1 MTTVVN
7 KLRPAKYKVGQAV
20 RAVKGPGGAL
30 QPEPC
35 NLGRVGT
42 VVDVQQ
48 FARSQACYVVAF
60 SDDSTD
66 TIDEN
71 CLEKHHACK
80 DR

>member
-7 KLRPAKYKVGQAV
+7 KLRPAKYKAGQVV
-20 RAVKGPGGAL
+20 RAVTGPGGAL

-60 SDDSTD
+60 SDSTD

-71 CLEKHHACK
+71 CLEKHHVCK
-80 DR
+80 NR